1 MNKKRNWRAIFTWT
15 LLGFSVAYALPS
27 AVDMPSWWP
36 FKKHIRGGLD
46 LAGGLELRY
55 TVDWKQAV
63 EGKTRK
69 TAETLQA
76 AIAEQLAKT
85 ANETWGDLP
94 KEKQDAYRAR
104 IKVTVVDLDKATVT
118 LADDGAWAAYD
129 ALESRS
135 QKPDEALEYS
145 ASSTDK
151 TVTVYLPDQEAQK
164 IRSEVVK
171 KTRDDLEK
179 RVGGM
184 GLIDPDVRVTGDSD
198 IAVQIPGVDETQMDV
213 VRSVLGRTARLTMRF
228 VDRKEPWLGS
238 AEVKTKLDAFKA
250 TNPSAAAMEVRLGGQ
265 HECAAYGGAIRAKNK
280 SELARFVRTLTVPA
294 NHIIGY
300 EHCEDDTDRDGV
312 IDDKYWQ
319 AVYLNAKVE
328 LTGENLARA
337 RMNYSQEGKP
347 AVYLDM
353 NGEGAQLFA
362 DATGSNIGE
371 YLAIM
376 LDDDVQS
383 APVIKSKIGGGRA
396 EITMGAGGARAA
408 KEAQALTQVLEKGAF
423 NAPVYKVHDH
433 AVGPSLGRDSVSAGA
448 TALIIGFILVA
459 GFMILYY
466 RVSGVIAAVVLTFNI
481 LLIFV
486 MLVSFNTAIT
496 LPGIAGI
503 ILTMGMAV
511 DANVLIFERIRE
523 EIRAGKTPRIAVDL
537 GYEKALSSIVDGN
550 ITTAL
555 TGFVLMQFTS
565 GPIHNFAVTLIIGL
579 ATSVFASVFVARLVF
594 NYWVAAKKPT
604 ALSI

>member
-1 MNKKRNWRAIFTWT
+1 
-15 LLGFSVAYALPS
+15 
-27 AVDMPSWWP
+27 
-36 FKKHIRGGLD
+36 
-46 LAGGLELRY
+46 
-55 TVDWKQAV
+55 
-63 EGKTRK
+63 
-69 TAETLQA
+69 
-76 AIAEQLAKT
+76 
-85 ANETWGDLP
+85 
-94 KEKQDAYRAR
+94 
-104 IKVTVVDLDKATVT
+104 
-118 LADDGAWAAYD
+118 
-129 ALESRS
+129 
-135 QKPDEALEYS
+135 
-145 ASSTDK
+145 
-151 TVTVYLPDQEAQK
+151 
-164 IRSEVVK
+164 
-171 KTRDDLEK
+171 
-179 RVGGM
+179 
-184 GLIDPDVRVTGDSD
+184 
-198 IAVQIPGVDETQMDV
+198 
-213 VRSVLGRTARLTMRF
+213 
-228 VDRKEPWLGS
+228 
-238 AEVKTKLDAFKA
+238 
-250 TNPSAAAMEVRLGGQ
+250 
-265 HECAAYGGAIRAKNK
+265 
-280 SELARFVRTLTVPA
+280 
-294 NHIIGY
+294 
-300 EHCEDDTDRDGV
+300 
-312 IDDKYWQ
+312 
-319 AVYLNAKVE
+319 
-328 LTGENLARA
+328 
-337 RMNYSQEGKP
+337 MNYSQEGKP

-466 RVSGVIAAVVLTFNI
+466 RISGVIAAVVLTFNI